1 MVPAG
6 GLTVFFTLLIQG
18 YGFDAR
24 TTLLLSMPGGVTQ
37 VITNLGFPYL
47 ARKFNNRMLAA
58 SLAQLLSLFG
68 IALMTGL
75 ARDGPTAHRIGQ
87 LIGYY
92 ILFGNTPS
100 GLILILS
107 SVSTNVA
114 GYTKKTTVNAMVLS
128 SYCIGFLIGPQTFRD
143 GPYYTNAKYNII
155 AMYSFALLCCL
166 GLWWIN
172 KKENSR
178 RDAVADQLPEQP
190 PDQEFLDLTDSE
202 NKYFRYAT

>member
-1 MVPAG
+1 MIPSG

-24 TTLLLSMPGGVTQ
+24 TTLLLSMPGGLTQ

-58 SLAQLLSLFG
+58 CLAQLLSLFS

-75 ARDGPTAHRIGQ
+75 ARDGPAAHRIGQ

-92 ILFGNTPS
+92 FLFGNTPS

-128 SYCIGFLIGPQTFRD
+128 AYCVGFLIGPQTFRD
-143 GPYYTNAKYNII
+143 GPYYTNGKYNII
-155 AMYSFALLCCL
+155 AMYGFALLCCM

-172 KKENSR
+172 KKENDR
-178 RDAVADQLPEQP
+178 RDAVAAELPPQP

-202 NKYFRYAT
+202 NKYFRYAL